1 MRLWHKNLIG
11 VLPRQQLV
19 GSWRELSSIATN
31 IKSKGTPNH
40 ILINKIMNYDLDH
53 FITYAKLVRAE
64 MTRRGYKTM
73 DSVWNKIVSVKPDW
87 NEVAFEGLYE
97 GWHNHRYYNQCYYNL
112 EEKFDCGGITT
123 AEWQLIMLN
132 TTAYLANSSVLK

>member
-11 VLPRQQLV
+11 VLPRQQLIAQ
-19 GSWRELSSIATN
+19 WRELSAAATN
-31 IKSKGTPNH
+31 INTKGTPNH
-40 ILINKIMNYDLDH
+40 ILINKIMDYDLDH

-73 DSVWNKIVSVKPDW
+73 DSVWNKIVSVKPVW
-87 NEVAFEGLYE
+87 KEVEFEELYE

-112 EEKFDCGGITT
+112 EEKFDCGGIAT

-132 TTAYLANSSVLK
+132 TTAYLANSSML